1 MKFIIFLI
9 LIFLIPIISYKLYK
23 FYKTRKFELFVS
35 QISKSYDSN
44 KFKQIVLDKM
54 DNYDIELAI
63 PSGQYLY
70 NTVQG
75 NWGFSTDETNDGVV
89 FGVYRDGYTADGSI
103 LKESLEKDTNIC

>member
-1 MKFIIFLI
+1 MKLIIFLI

-75 NWGFSTDETNDGVV
+75 NWGFSTDETNNGVV
-89 FGVYRDGYTADGSI
+89 FIIIV
-103 LKESLEKDTNIC
+103 